1 MFTEKNK
8 KINRLTLKHVL
19 FLITYTIILIW
30 VMLHL
35 NEVFDTITMVI
46 GMLRPFIYG
55 IMMAFV
61 FNIPMKFFLKK
72 LPDSLGRWKK
82 VLAAVCSFLI
92 IFGILAF
99 VIRIVMPQV
108 IDSIASLANSLP
120 GYIEDAQKTITAMIE
135 KQQIPDEVLRQVDTY
150 SAQLQDTLVN
160 LLKNGIPHLLTMASG
175 FASSLANVFM
185 ALVIAVYLTVSKDK
199 LLEQSHRFLY
209 AFTSQ
214 RVNHNVLRVARLT
227 NTTFSAFITGQLVEA
242 VIIGVLC
249 YIGCLILGFPYAPI
263 LGVII
268 GCTNIIPIFGAIFGV
283 VLCALLVAFVNP
295 LQGVFFVIF
304 GICLQQFESN
314 LIYPRVVGTSVGLS
328 GLWVLFAITVGGGLF
343 GFAGM
348 LLGLPTFSVI
358 YSLLREEMNRR
369 VRMKQEGRKVAEA
382 APVEDERN
390 AQKHT
395 A

>member
-1 MFTEKNK
+1 
-8 KINRLTLKHVL
+8 
-19 FLITYTIILIW
+19 
-30 VMLHL
+30 
-35 NEVFDTITMVI
+35 
-46 GMLRPFIYG
+46 
-55 IMMAFV
+55 
-61 FNIPMKFFLKK
+61 
-72 LPDSLGRWKK
+72 
-82 VLAAVCSFLI
+82 
-92 IFGILAF
+92 
-99 VIRIVMPQV
+99 MPQV
-108 IDSIASLANSLP
+108 IESIAALANSLP
-120 GYIEDAQKTITAMIE
+120 GYIEDAQKTITRMIE
-135 KQQIPDEVLRQVDTY
+135 KQQIPQDVLKQVDAY
-150 SAQLQDTLVN
+150 SVQLQDTLVN
-160 LLKNGIPHLLTMASG
+160 LLKNGIPHLITMASG

-209 AFTSQ
+209 AFTSE
-214 RVNHNVLRVARLT
+214 RVNNNVLRVAHLT

-249 YIGCLILGFPYAPI
+249 YIGCQVLGFPYAPI

-348 LLGLPTFSVI
+348 LLGLPAFSVI
-358 YSLLREEMNRR
+358 YSLLRDEMNRR
-369 VRMKQEGRKVAEA
+369 VRLKKESSRRNQPVGEA
-382 APVEDERN
+382 LVESEEALR
-390 AQKHT
+390 
-395 A
+395 

>member
-19 FLITYTIILIW
+19 FLITYTIALIW
-30 VMLHL
+30 IMLHL
-35 NEVFDTITMVI
+35 NEVFDTVSMII

-72 LPDSLGRWKK
+72 LPDNLGRWKK
-82 VLAAVCSFLI
+82 ALAAVCSLLI

-99 VIRIVMPQV
+99 IVRIVMPQV
-108 IDSIASLANSLP
+108 IESIAALANSLP
-120 GYIEDAQKTITAMIE
+120 GYIEDAQKTITSMIE
-135 KQQIPDEVLRQVDTY
+135 KQQIPQDVLKQVDTY

-209 AFTSQ
+209 AFTSS
-214 RVNHNVLRVARLT
+214 RANAFVLRVAHLT

-249 YIGCLILGFPYAPI
+249 YIGCLVLGFPYAPI

-295 LQGVFFVIF
+295 LQGVLFVIF

-369 VRMKQEGRKVAEA
+369 VRLKRENSSVEL
-382 APVEDERN
+382 PVSEDLPE
-390 AQKHT
+390 QSEDMI
-395 A
+395 